1 MFKTRLLSGIVLVI
15 AALVLIITG
24 GDVLLISTLIIS
36 YIGMFELYRIFHIE
50 KEAVGII
57 GYLAATVYYCNLK
70 FAFLPDTMVFVL
82 GVLIL
87 MMFAYVFTYPKYK
100 TEQVLAAFFGV
111 FYVAVML
118 SYVYQTRM
126 IEAGA
131 YIVWLVFLCSWGC
144 DTCAYCVGMLIGK
157 HKMSPKLSPKKSV
170 EGAVG
175 GVAGAALLTIIYGM
189 IFKSAMQID
198 QTHVWIM
205 AGISAVGALISMVG
219 DLTASAIKRNYEIK
233 DYGKLIPGHGGI
245 LDRFDSV
252 IFPALIAAIVGL
264 IPSIPTIAVTKISLS
279 GITDTSRSPSMPDT
293 IFMPRSFVFV
303 RSSDA
308 FFSSHTLT
316 SDGLNSLICA
326 SNKLILLPAAIATT

>member
-170 EGAVG
+170 EGAIG
-175 GVAGAALLTIIYGM
+175 GVAGAALLTALYCF
-189 IFKSAMQID
+189 IFRSQMNLTGTEIGILAVIAA
-198 QTHVWIM
+198 V
-205 AGISAVGALISMVG
+205 AGLISMVG
-219 DLTASAIKRNYEIK
+219 DLTASAIKRFFDIK
-233 DYGKLIPGHGGI
+233 DYGHLIPGHGGI
-245 LDRFDSV
+245 MDRFDSM
-252 IFPALIAAIVGL
+252 I
-264 IPSIPTIAVTKISLS
+264 
-279 GITDTSRSPSMPDT
+279 ITAP
-293 IFMPRSFVFV
+293 IIYFLAYHF
-303 RSSDA
+303 
-308 FFSSHTLT
+308 
-316 SDGLNSLICA
+316 I
-326 SNKLILLPAAIATT
+326 